1 MQNNF
6 QEILQKFEC
15 FIYILQ
21 SLRLNKIAISFK
33 VNTSVFATLWEIVFV
48 YVMPGMITLMQSTY
62 KLNAEHAV
70 SIYFPWILR
79 FCFS

>member
-48 YVMPGMITLMQSTY
+48 YVMPSMITLMQSTY

-70 SIYFPWILR
+70 SIYFP
-79 FCFS
+79 

>member
-70 SIYFPWILR
+70 SIYFP
-79 FCFS
+79 